1 MFRRKQDMEQQEL
14 FAKLKHAVIEG
25 DEETLVSLV
34 QGAIETADPLA
45 MVEQGMMPGMTEIG
59 NRFSAGDAYLPELL
73 MAAEAWDQAMKIIKP
88 RLVAAGASIKKQG
101 TIVLGTVQTD
111 IHEIGKNIL
120 ANLLMTAGFEVHD
133 IGHDAPASKFI
144 DKAQEVDADIIAAS
158 AIMSTTVPYQKD
170 IIEMLKARG
179 LRDKYLVMVG
189 GGVVTQEWADEIG
202 ADGYGDL
209 ASDAVDMAKELVT
222 RKKGA

>member
-1 MFRRKQDMEQQEL
+1 MEQQEL

-59 NRFSAGDAYLPELL
+59 NRFSAGEAYLPELL

-88 RLVAAGASIKKQG
+88 KLVAAGASIKKLG

-120 ANLLMTAGFEVHD
+120 ANLLTTAGFEVHD
-133 IGHDAPASKFI
+133 VGHDAPASKFI

-209 ASDAVDMAKELVT
+209 ASDAVELAKELVT

>member
-1 MFRRKQDMEQQEL
+1 MEQQEL
-14 FAKLKHAVIEG
+14 FAKLKHALIEG
-25 DEETLVSLV
+25 EEETLVSLV
-34 QGAIETADPLA
+34 KDAIETADPLA

-59 NRFSAGDAYLPELL
+59 NRFSAGEAYLPELL
-73 MAAEAWDQAMKIIKP
+73 MAAEAWEQAMKIIKP
-88 RLVAAGASIKKQG
+88 KLVAAGASVAKLG
-101 TIVLGTVQTD
+101 TIVIGTVQTD

-170 IIEMLKARG
+170 IVEMLNARG

-209 ASDAVDMAKELVT
+209 ASDAVEVAKQLIAN
-222 RKKGA
+222 RKGA

>member
-1 MFRRKQDMEQQEL
+1 MEQQEL
-14 FAKLKHAVIEG
+14 FEKLKQAVMEG
-25 DEETLVSLV
+25 EEETLVTLV
-34 QGAIETADPLA
+34 EGAIETTDPLA
-45 MVEQGMMPGMTEIG
+45 MVEQGMMPGMTEVG
-59 NRFSAGDAYLPELL
+59 NRFSAGEAYLPELL
-73 MAAEAWDQAMKIIKP
+73 MAAEAWEQAMKIIKP
-88 RLVAAGASIKKQG
+88 KLVAAGASMDKQG

-120 ANLLMTAGFEVHD
+120 GNLLTTAGFEVHD

-179 LRDKYLVMVG
+179 IRDKYLVMVG

-209 ASDAVDMAKELVT
+209 ASDAVKVAKTLVGS
-222 RKKGA
+222 KKGA

>member
-1 MFRRKQDMEQQEL
+1 MEQQEL
-14 FAKLKHAVIEG
+14 FARLKQALTEG
-25 DEETLVSLV
+25 EEETLVSLV
-34 QGAIETADPLA
+34 KDAIETTNPLA

-59 NRFSAGDAYLPELL
+59 NRFSAGEAYLPELL
-73 MAAEAWDQAMKIIKP
+73 MAAEAWEQAMKIIKP
-88 RLVAAGASIKKQG
+88 KLVAAGASIQKRG

-144 DKAQEVDADIIAAS
+144 NKAQEVDADIIAAS

-189 GGVVTQEWADEIG
+189 GGVVTQEWANEIG

-209 ASDAVDMAKELVT
+209 ASDAVELAKELVT

>member
-1 MFRRKQDMEQQEL
+1 MEQQEL

-59 NRFSAGDAYLPELL
+59 NRFSAGEAYLPELL
-73 MAAEAWDQAMKIIKP
+73 MAAEAWEQAMKIIKP

-120 ANLLMTAGFEVHD
+120 ANLLTTAGFEVHD

-144 DKAQEVDADIIAAS
+144 DKAREVDADIIAAS

-209 ASDAVDMAKELVT
+209 ASDAVDVAKELAA

>member
-1 MFRRKQDMEQQEL
+1 MEQQEL

-34 QGAIETADPLA
+34 QGAIDTADPLA

-120 ANLLMTAGFEVHD
+120 ANLLTTAGFEVHD

>member
-1 MFRRKQDMEQQEL
+1 MEQQEL
-14 FAKLKHAVIEG
+14 FAKLKQALIEG
-25 DEETLVSLV
+25 EEETLVSLV
-34 QGAIETADPLA
+34 KDAIETTDPLA
-45 MVEQGMMPGMTEIG
+45 MVEQGMMPGMTEVG
-59 NRFSAGDAYLPELL
+59 NRFSAGEAYLPELL
-73 MAAEAWDQAMKIIKP
+73 MAAEAWEQAMKIIKP
-88 RLVAAGASIKKQG
+88 KLVAAGASVTKLG
-101 TIVLGTVQTD
+101 TIVIGTVQTD

-144 DKAQEVDADIIAAS
+144 NKAQEVDADIIAAS

-170 IIEMLKARG
+170 VIEMLKARG

-189 GGVVTQEWADEIG
+189 GGVVTQDWADEIG

-209 ASDAVDMAKELVT
+209 ASDAVELAKELVT

>member
-1 MFRRKQDMEQQEL
+1 MEQQEL
-14 FAKLKHAVIEG
+14 FARLKQALIEG
-25 DEETLVSLV
+25 EEETLVSLV
-34 QGAIETADPLA
+34 KDAIETTDPLA

-59 NRFSAGDAYLPELL
+59 NRFSAGAAYLPELL
-73 MAAEAWDQAMKIIKP
+73 MAAEAWEQAMKIIKP
-88 RLVAAGASIKKQG
+88 KLVAAGASVAKLG
-101 TIVLGTVQTD
+101 TIVIGTVQTD

-133 IGHDAPASKFI
+133 IGYDAPASKFI
-144 DKAQEVDADIIAAS
+144 NKAQEVDADIIAAS

-170 IIEMLKARG
+170 VIEMLKARG

-209 ASDAVDMAKELVT
+209 ASDAVEVAKELVT